1 MPTKPTYLVTVAL
14 PYANG
19 PLHLGHLVE
28 MIEADTWVRTQRLT
42 GAECYFIAGDDCH
55 GTPIMIKAQ
64 QQGCTPTELVS
75 QIHAQHQ
82 DIIKRFGISFDK
94 YSRTD
99 TEANKKRCYQLYD
112 RLKKTDL
119 FFEQPLE
126 QAFDPE
132 KEMFLPDRYV
142 KGICPTCGAPE
153 QYGDNC
159 EKCGATYNPKD
170 LKSPYSTLSG
180 ATPVFKVREHLFA
193 DLKRYQSWLS
203 EYLPGAV
210 SAPVLSKMK
219 EWLSADLHPWNI
231 SRESPYHGIPIP
243 DRPGQYFYVW
253 FDAPIGYLSI
263 FDEMI
268 EEKNLGENFWK
279 KENLKLI
286 HFIGKDIMYF
296 HTLFWPVMLKAAGEI
311 IPSKIFT
318 HGFLTIEGQKMSKS
332 KGLFIDAERL
342 LSTLPPDLFRYYILS
357 KMNGSIDDFN
367 FDITGLCQKINSDIV
382 GKYLNIL
389 SRCSKLL
396 FQYFDGALCHDSV
409 DTELIASA
417 QKTVE
422 KVWELI
428 EQRQHAQA
436 IQTVMKQID
445 LLNERLTQQAPWT
458 TLKKTPENSAQAWQ
472 QLSEAL
478 RAFTHLSR
486 ALYPALPNLTEQALG
501 YFGLKPSQKSVAVAK
516 LLRPYEPLL
525 QRLDPLIIKE
535 KLFMSENTPAQETV
549 VETTP
554 INPIRDHIT
563 IDDFARLD
571 LRVGTVKTAEIVPE
585 SHKLLRLQVDIG
597 LKVIQ
602 VFSGIRGSYS
612 PEQLLGRQVLLCV
625 NLEPRKMR
633 FGLSE
638 GMILSACDEEGLSV
652 LTPLQKRQ
660 NGSQVS

>member
-28 MIEADTWVRTQRLT
+28 MIEADTWVRTKRLA
-42 GAECYFIAGDDCH
+42 GNECYFIAGDDCH

-82 DIIKRFGISFDK
+82 DIIKKFGISFDR

-99 TEANKKRCYQLYD
+99 TEANKKRCYQLYE

-142 KGICPTCGAPE
+142 KGICPTCDAPE

-159 EKCGATYNPKD
+159 EKCGATYTPKD

-180 ATPVFKVREHLFA
+180 ATPVFKIREHLFA

-219 EWLSADLHPWNI
+219 EWLSSDLHPWNI

-268 EEKNLGENFWK
+268 EEKGLGEHFWQ
-279 KENLKLI
+279 KENLQLI

-311 IPSKIFT
+311 IPSQIFT

-332 KGLFIDAERL
+332 KGLFIDADKL
-342 LSTLPPDLFRYYILS
+342 VGALPPDLFRYYILS

-367 FDITGLCQKINSDIV
+367 FDLTGLCQKINSDIV

-396 FQYFDGALCHDSV
+396 FQHFDGALCQERV

-417 QKTVE
+417 EKTVAQ
-422 KVWELI
+422 VWVLI

-436 IQTVMKQID
+436 IQMVMKQID
-445 LLNERLTQQAPWT
+445 LLNEKLTQQAPWT
-458 TLKKTPENSAQAWQ
+458 TLKRSPENSSQAWQ
-472 QLSEAL
+472 QLSDAL
-478 RAFTHLSR
+478 IAFGHLSR
-486 ALYPALPNLTEQALG
+486 ALNPALPNLTEQALA
-501 YFGLKPSQKSVAVAK
+501 YFGLESSQGPVAVAK

-525 QRLDPLIIKE
+525 QRLDPLILKE
-535 KLFMSENTPAQETV
+535 KLFMSEPAPVQEPI

-554 INPIRDHIT
+554 VNPIRDYIK

-571 LRVGTVKTAEIVPE
+571 LRVGTVTTAEIVAE
-585 SHKLLRLQVDIG
+585 SNKLLRLQVDIG

-602 VFSGIRGSYS
+602 VFSGIRESYS
-612 PEQLLGRQVLLCV
+612 PEELLGRQVLVCV

-638 GMILSACDEEGLSV
+638 GMILAASDKEGLSV